1 MEPNVLVVNQAFI
14 QSVRSEPGE
23 LVELS
28 TYCEVQAF
36 LTGTH
41 HDKSTIKCSPKN
53 VSVLNTLIYI
63 TWQLLFLQHHF
74 IAA

>member
-14 QSVRSEPGE
+14 QSVRSKPGE
-23 LVELS
+23 LDELS

-63 TWQLLFLQHHF
+63 TWQLLFLHHHF
-74 IAA
+74 VAA

>member
-1 MEPNVLVVNQAFI
+1 MEPNMLVVNHAFI
-14 QSVRSEPGE
+14 QSVPSDPGE
-23 LVELS
+23 PDESS

-41 HDKSTIKCSPKN
+41 RDKSTIKCSPKN